1 MRSTLFALCL
11 SVPALAATAQQLIPI
26 PAFARTYSYSGHTRG
41 FYCQAP
47 AGFTVVGLRVPDETN
62 HGLQNV
68 ALYKLTAKPPAF
80 SATTTAGLQFFQAAA
95 PSSLVL
101 PTSVSYNAGDWLCV
115 LGACGDSA
123 MLHNSYGSVG
133 FVSTIMGSPT
143 TMNRLIT
150 QTNIVQN
157 SGVAPY
163 ATDDTGPIARVEV
176 YISTVSIQGSGSGA
190 VGTAMVFGLNA
201 PNDAG
206 LPYQVASSLGN
217 GPTPIGQRSLGLT
230 LDSLFAAS
238 VSNNLPT
245 VFSGYTGA
253 VGASGRASATLN
265 IPPFAVLKGVKIHS
279 AFVTFKASAP
289 LGVESISNTYA
300 FTIT

>member
-1 MRSTLFALCL
+1 MRSSL
-11 SVPALAATAQQLIPI
+11 SVVLLVVVASAATAQQLIPI

-47 AGFTVVGLRVPDETN
+47 VGFTVVGLRVPDETN
-62 HGLQNV
+62 HGMQNV
-68 ALYKLTAKPPAF
+68 ALYKLATKPPAY
-80 SATTTAGLQFFQAAA
+80 ATTTTAGLEFFQAGA
-95 PSSLVL
+95 PSSVVL

-115 LGACGDSA
+115 LGACGDSTI
-123 MLHNSYGSVG
+123 MHNSYGTVG
-133 FVSTIMGSPT
+133 YVSTIQGMPT

-163 ATDDTGPIARVEV
+163 GTDDTGPIARVEV
-176 YISTVSIQGSGSGA
+176 YISAVSIQGSGTGA
-190 VGTAMVFGLNA
+190 VGTPMVFGLNA

-206 LPYQVASSLGN
+206 LAYQVASSLGN
-217 GPTPIGQRSLGLT
+217 GPTPLGKRTIGLT

-238 VSNNLPT
+238 VSTSLPN
-245 VFSGYTGA
+245 VFSGYIG
-253 VGASGRASATLN
+253 VMGASGRASATLN
-265 IPPFAVLKGVKIHS
+265 IPPFAVLKGIKIHS

-289 LGVESISNTYA
+289 LGIESISNTFD